1 VCGGEGCQECNGE
14 GRYRLT
20 TCPKRELPEWMG
32 DFLRAAKWME
42 KGLPPVAGGSQ
53 DQANWFLDACGYLE
67 KVKARIEIE
76 LSEQRG
82 K

>member
-1 VCGGEGCQECNGE
+1 
-14 GRYRLT
+14 
-20 TCPKRELPEWMG
+20 MG